1 MKGAPS
7 KSIGLIGFM
16 GTGKTTIGK
25 ALAESLGWVFVDTD
39 DIIEERAGKSISEI
53 FSNDGEES
61 FRRLE
66 VEVVREVC
74 NLESSV
80 ISFGGGALLD
90 HSNLEMITRSTTV
103 VLLRSS
109 AETVISRSSSLNTR
123 PLLNKSGSRL
133 EDRVNLMM
141 AERESSYSEAME
153 IEIDTDVLCI
163 EEAVNGIIRGLGL

>member
-1 MKGAPS
+1 
-7 KSIGLIGFM
+7 
-16 GTGKTTIGK
+16 
-25 ALAESLGWVFVDTD
+25 
-39 DIIEERAGKSISEI
+39 
-53 FSNDGEES
+53 
-61 FRRLE
+61 
-66 VEVVREVC
+66 
-74 NLESSV
+74 
-80 ISFGGGALLD
+80 
-90 HSNLEMITRSTTV
+90 TV